1 MGSKRDD
8 NDELNIEA
16 DKLLWGIYQFTITLI
31 IIALIVWPISKV
43 WGEVEQVWT
52 DFSPEPVV
60 IIIEDLQEDKVIV
73 MVKDEPVIDKEK
85 YRVYFEDR
93 ELVMMVLGGI
103 EWWYSNCGTL
113 SGPGNYFMSA
123 AIVKHEIGEEEMQ
136 KSLIFQTGHFA
147 AALYNNCDV
156 FLEQTKTIGLDIM
169 LEKTQKLELETV
181 DNLSSSEV

>member
-1 MGSKRDD
+1 MRRLGGEYNYRII
-8 NDELNIEA
+8 L
-16 DKLLWGIYQFTITLI
+16 ITLLLLVI
-31 IIALIVWPISKV
+31 LPA
-43 WGEVEQVWT
+43 WGEIEWT
-52 DFSPEPVV
+52 DFSPQPNV

-85 YRVYFEDR
+85 YRIYFEDR

-103 EWWYSNCGTL
+103 EWWYLNCGTL

-123 AIVKHEIGEEEMQ
+123 AIAKHEISEEEMQ
-136 KSLIFQTGHFA
+136 GSLIFQTGHFA

-169 LEKTQKLELETV
+169 LKKIPQEIKLDTIPETAI
-181 DNLSSSEV
+181 

>member
-8 NDELNIEA
+8 WFYYRIVVVFF
-16 DKLLWGIYQFTITLI
+16 LLLLLI
-31 IIALIVWPISKV
+31 LPA
-43 WGEVEQVWT
+43 WGETEWT

-147 AALYNNCDV
+147 AALYNDCDV

-169 LEKTQKLELETV
+169 LKKTPQEIKLDTIPET
-181 DNLSSSEV
+181 SI

>member
-1 MGSKRDD
+1 MSKP
-8 NDELNIEA
+8 
-16 DKLLWGIYQFTITLI
+16 KWVLWFIYQFWVT
-31 IIALIVWPISKV
+31 AMMISLLMLPFIYVFADDK
-43 WGEVEQVWT
+43 EWT
-52 DFSPEPVV
+52 DFSPQPTAVF
-60 IIIEDLQEDKVIV
+60 IEEEITT
-73 MVKDEPVIDKEK
+73 IDKEK
-85 YRVYFEDR
+85 YRKYFEDR

-147 AALYNNCDV
+147 AALYNDCDV

-169 LEKTQKLELETV
+169 LKKTPQEIKLDTIPET
-181 DNLSSSEV
+181 SI

>member
-1 MGSKRDD
+1 MRRLGGEYNYRII
-8 NDELNIEA
+8 L
-16 DKLLWGIYQFTITLI
+16 ITLLLLVI
-31 IIALIVWPISKV
+31 LPA
-43 WGEVEQVWT
+43 WGEIEWT
-52 DFSPEPVV
+52 DFSPQPNV

-85 YRVYFEDR
+85 YRIYFEDR

-103 EWWYSNCGTL
+103 EWWYLNCGTL

-123 AIVKHEIGEEEMQ
+123 AIVKHEISEEEMQ
-136 KSLIFQTGHFA
+136 GSLIFQTGHFA

-169 LEKTQKLELETV
+169 LKKIPQEIKLDTIPETAI
-181 DNLSSSEV
+181 